1 MTIRPSDLWRDSVAE
16 EAREVAAGALAVEEA
31 FMGRLF
37 PESLLRATDA
47 ALGSF
52 EGEVLALRRPSDD
65 EVFAV
70 VKRAVLALNAINKE
84 HGGGGYETGEREQL
98 CEFIDGTLEEH
109 SIDIPALAAR
119 NGIGAHEITDE
130 WRDW

>member
-1 MTIRPSDLWRDSVAE
+1 MTIKPSDHWRDSVAE
-16 EAREVAAGALAVEEA
+16 EAREVACGTRAPEEA
-31 FMGRLF
+31 FLARLF
-37 PESLLRATDA
+37 PESLLQATDT

-52 EGEVLALRRPSDD
+52 EAEVLALRTPSDD
-65 EVFAV
+65 EVLGV
-70 VKRAVLALNAINKE
+70 VRRAVLALNAINDE
-84 HGGGGYETGEREQL
+84 HGGGGYETGEREEL

-109 SIDIPALAAR
+109 GIDIPALAAR